1 MDETLILGIAV
12 LALWALVV
20 YLRIPTTV
28 LFLSILIGKLFAE
41 ELSLD
46 AYEVVSGVLPGIT
59 TTAVQAGLLI
69 LPVVLTIVFLKGS
82 TLKSSMLFNAVP
94 LFFCLVTL
102 GLFIN
107 PYFDVVSRLD
117 EEQRIILTDNQSY
130 VVAVAG
136 LVTLLSSWLSRGR
149 SLSGHRRHKR
159 KNN

>member
-1 MDETLILGIAV
+1 MLGIAV

-20 YLRIPTTV
+20 YLRIPATV

-46 AYEVVSGVLPGIT
+46 AYDVISGIIPGAT
-59 TTAVQAGLLI
+59 TTIVQAGLLI
-69 LPVVLTIVFLKGS
+69 LPVVLTIVFLKGTTPKS
-82 TLKSSMLFNAVP
+82 RTLVNAVP

-117 EEQRIILTDNQSY
+117 EQQRIILTDNQSY

-136 LVTLLSSWLSRGR
+136 LVTLLSAWLSRGK
-149 SLSGHRRHKR
+149 SLGGHHR
-159 KNN
+159 KKK